1 LSRRIARRARRRAG
15 GFTLIEA
22 LVALA
27 VVAVMLT
34 AIASLTAANLRGVRA
49 IDDRITVVEAARAVT
64 AGLPNRVELQPGLLS
79 GAMLGHRWRA
89 EVFPF
94 AAPYIEPQ
102 ARTLWVPQA
111 VVLTV
116 EASGGP
122 RIRVETVRLRRVPRP
137 G

>member
-1 LSRRIARRARRRAG
+1 MSPRMRRKSRQAA

-34 AIASLTAANLRGVRA
+34 AIASLTAGNLRGVRA
-49 IDDRITVVEAARAVT
+49 INDRVTVVEAARAVS

-79 GAMLGHRWRA
+79 GTMLGHRWRA

-94 AAPYIEPQ
+94 TAAYIDPR
-102 ARTLWVPQA
+102 ARTPWVPQA

-116 EASGGP
+116 EAPGGP
-122 RIRVETVRLRRVPRP
+122 RIRVETVRLRRLPKT

>member
-1 LSRRIARRARRRAG
+1 MSRRTGRKPCRRAA

-34 AIASLTAANLRGVRA
+34 AIASLTAANLRGVRS
-49 IDDRITVVEAARAVT
+49 IDDRVTVVEAARAVT
-64 AGLPNRVELQPGLLS
+64 AGLPNRLELKPGLLS
-79 GAMLGHRWRA
+79 GVMLGHRWRA

-94 AAPYIEPQ
+94 TAAYVDPRATTP
-102 ARTLWVPQA
+102 WVPQA

-116 EASGGP
+116 EAPGGP
-122 RIRVETVRLRRVPRP
+122 RVRVETVRLRRLPKS

>member
-1 LSRRIARRARRRAG
+1 MSRRTGRKPRRAAA

-34 AIASLTAANLRGVRA
+34 AIASLMAVNLRGVRA
-49 IDDRITVVEAARAVT
+49 IDDRVTVVEAARAVS
-64 AGLPNRVELQPGLLS
+64 AGLPNRLELQPGILS

-94 AAPYIEPQ
+94 AAAYIDPR
-102 ARTLWVPQA
+102 AITPWVPQA

-116 EASGGP
+116 EAPGGP
-122 RIRVETVRLRRVPRP
+122 RVRVETVRLRRVAKP